1 MMRPFITIAY
11 TQTLDGRTALADGRS
26 QWIGAPESVRFAHEL
41 RASHAAIMVGIGTV
55 LIDNPRLTVRHV
67 AGADPLRIIVDSKL
81 RIPLSAN
88 VLVHVAAQGTLI
100 ATTAQADQTK
110 RAQLEAL
117 GARVLVLPEQSG
129 LVALM
134 PLLEILA
141 SMHIP
146 SLMVEGGATLITAL
160 LRERLVDR
168 MALCIAPRLMGT
180 GLAAI
185 GDLGIR
191 ELDAMPELEDVTIH
205 RYGRDI
211 ILDGRIR

>member
-1 MMRPFITIAY
+1 MNRPNITITY

-67 AGADPLRIIVDSKL
+67 AGADPLRIIVDSTL
-81 RIPLSAN
+81 RIPLSSN
-88 VLVHVAAQGTLI
+88 VLVHAAAQGTLI

-110 RAQLEAL
+110 IVQLEAL
-117 GARVLVLPEQSG
+117 GAQVLVLPEQSG
-129 LVALM
+129 LVALV
-134 PLLEILA
+134 PLLETLA
-141 SMHIP
+141 QMHIAT
-146 SLMVEGGATLITAL
+146 LMVEGGTTLITAL
-160 LRERLVDR
+160 VRERLVDR
-168 MALCIAPRLMGT
+168 MAVCIAPRLMGT

-185 GDLGIR
+185 GDLGIG

-211 ILDGRIR
+211 VLDGRIR